1 MEYDVYQFTFT
12 SEERAKWK
20 DVKYLA
26 EEKRYSDPK
35 YNAYKESSSLG
46 KQVSFK
52 YYTKVDT
59 VTANDLEDVFRI
71 GNVPQ
76 ADDTI
81 ERYSPMHSISVG
93 DVIEDNAGLRWVVG
107 DWGFNLMSKVQKVE
121 TMEEV

>member
-46 KQVSFK
+46 KQVPFK
-52 YYTKVDT
+52 YYTKVAT
-59 VTANDLEDVFRI
+59 VTAYDLEDVFRI
-71 GNVPQ
+71 GNVP
-76 ADDTI
+76 AVGDVI
-81 ERYSPMHSISVG
+81 EKYSPMHSISVG